1 MTLAADLIEQA
12 ERLATLE
19 PGEPKQASLRRAV
32 SAAYYGLFHM
42 LTAEAAACVVPDRPD
57 RLAPLVQRTFDHG
70 SMKRVCLGFATYR
83 GSGPLL
89 ELLEGQ
95 LDDGIRRMAKTFI
108 DLQQARQAADYDML
122 HTLTRE
128 ETVSVVADL
137 RDAIAEWRRIAG
149 TPNHAVFLVALA
161 SPRLIGVR

>member
-1 MTLAADLIEQA
+1 
-12 ERLATLE
+12 
-19 PGEPKQASLRRAV
+19 
-32 SAAYYGLFHM
+32 
-42 LTAEAAACVVPDRPD
+42 
-57 RLAPLVQRTFDHG
+57 
-70 SMKRVCLGFATYR
+70 
-83 GSGPLL
+83 
-89 ELLEGQ
+89 
-95 LDDGIRRMAKTFI
+95 MAKTFI

-161 SPRLIGVR
+161 IPRLIGVR